1 MATLEIKSLYDM
13 WMQLVALLGGGFA
26 GTGALAGAVT
36 SVAVTVLVKA
46 YTPLHF
52 MLYGVVSV
60 LTCIVVGYVGSLVLP
75 GRRGDLTGL
84 TVYTRQDDA
93 ASP

>member
-1 MATLEIKSLYDM
+1 M
-13 WMQLVALLGGGFA
+13 
-26 GTGALAGAVT
+26 T